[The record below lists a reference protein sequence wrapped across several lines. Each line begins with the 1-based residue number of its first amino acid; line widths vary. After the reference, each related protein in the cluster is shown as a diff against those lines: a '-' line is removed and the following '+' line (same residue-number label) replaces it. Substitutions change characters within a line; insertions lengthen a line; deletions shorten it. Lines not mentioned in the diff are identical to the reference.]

1 MIFEVPLS
9 ALSHQIDE
17 PTRVIPSKPK
27 LTSHNTILFQNAP
40 AILEESID
48 ERIVSE

>member
-17 PTRVIPSKPK
+17 TTRVIPSKLK

-48 ERIVSE
+48 ERIISE